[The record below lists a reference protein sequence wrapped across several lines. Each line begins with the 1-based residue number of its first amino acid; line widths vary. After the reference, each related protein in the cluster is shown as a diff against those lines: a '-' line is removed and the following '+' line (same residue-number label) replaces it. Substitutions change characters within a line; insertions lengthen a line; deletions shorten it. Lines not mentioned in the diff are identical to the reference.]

1 MQPTEN
7 NRMDQLG
14 REAAENYQAPVA
26 PDWDNFLPRLD
37 EALPQKEKKRRRFL
51 LFWLLLG
58 LTVGGT
64 GIYFLLQPTTTNKAI
79 AKPAAASIELKTPVS
94 QSNGLTKET
103 TTEKAKQPA
112 NKKVTISIKEN
123 TIAETRATKK
133 YTPKNNYNNNT
144 IKTTQKFI
152 NATAATSTQQQNKKN
167 TGKPYTSEP
176 KKAIANKVVTMDTK
190 TTEKSIAI
198 TNNQKDTETIATK
211 TASSLLSEA
220 DKNNNASNDLL
231 VNNAISDSATTTI
244 PPTAVAVI
252 APVATPAA
260 DSNKAITSNKKP
272 APKAKEKNIFSLAVV
287 TGFDWSTVKYDYAEP
302 LGINIGIIGGYH
314 LNKRWSL
321 HSGLIY
327 THKRYEANGQN
338 FSPKDKNP
346 WYNTIKMM
354 HVDGYCNMLEWP
366 VYARYIF
373 NPLKKQT
380 YFISTG
386 IASYK
391 INKENYN
398 YTYTYNTG
406 TTVYNKQSVRND
418 KDIYLASILHLS
430 AGASFTAGKKINI
443 LAEPY
448 AKLPLRKMGYGSLML
463 SSFGIN
469 FSLQLKQPQKK

>member
-26 PDWDNFLPRLD
+26 PAWDNFLPQL
-37 EALPQKEKKRRRFL
+37 EAALPQKEKKRRRFFI
-51 LFWLLLG
+51 FWLLLG

-79 AKPAAASIELKTPVS
+79 AKPAAAPIETIMPVS
-94 QSNGLTKET
+94 QSNGLTEKI
-103 TTEKAKQPA
+103 TTEKAKQAA
-112 NKKVTISIKEN
+112 NKKATIYIKEN
-123 TIAETRATKK
+123 TITDTRTTKK
-133 YTPKNNYNNNT
+133 NTPKNNYNNNS

-152 NATAATSTQQQNKKN
+152 DATAATNTQQQNKKN
-167 TGKPYTSEP
+167 EAKPYTSEP
-176 KKAIANKVVTMDTK
+176 KKAIANNAVTLDKK
-190 TTEKSIAI
+190 TTEKNI
-198 TNNQKDTETIATK
+198 TIINNQKTTETVATK
-211 TASSLLSEA
+211 TASSLLPEA
-220 DKNNNASNDLL
+220 DKNNNASNDPL
-231 VNNAISDSATTTI
+231 VNNAISDSATTTM
-244 PPTAVAVI
+244 PTVAVAVP
-252 APVATPAA
+252 APVTTPAA

-272 APKAKEKNIFSLAVV
+272 APKAKEKNIFSLAVA

-327 THKRYEANGQN
+327 THKRYEAKGQN

-354 HVDGYCNMLEWP
+354 HVDGYCNMWEWP
-366 VYARYIF
+366 VYARYVF